1 MDSGADNDSAF
12 DAKALLDA
20 APCGMLSFDDA
31 GEIRYANAVLLE
43 HLGLSGNELIGRN
56 ISTILSA
63 GDRIFYQTHLF
74 PMIRLH
80 GHADEIFLT
89 LRGSAGR
96 ELPVLVNAVRKPY
109 DGSFVSHC
117 VLVPVHRRQKFE
129 AELVQAR
136 KKAEEA
142 LQSNETL
149 KDTQRALESRTRDL
163 DRRLTRIQEQNAELR
178 RLNRIMAHDL
188 REPIRKMATFAD
200 IVAAENRDVL
210 SPLGSEA
217 LDRILA
223 ASDRMDDLLSRLQQ
237 YLALDAAGEAV
248 TEVDLNEVILAA
260 SEAAR
265 RDPNYAG
272 AVIACGSLPQLEG
285 YRFQLKMLFTQLFDN
300 AMKFRKEDEEPNV
313 IVECSVVQHN
323 SYRSVAGKY
332 RYVDHARITISDN
345 GIGFEPRFHEYVFE
359 ILKKLDPDTPGMG
372 MGLAICKKIVANH
385 YGAISIES
393 EPGAGTTVTVTLPLK
408 QNEGA

>member
-1 MDSGADNDSAF
+1 MDSGPDNPAAF
-12 DAKALLDA
+12 DSKALLDA
-20 APCGMLSFDDA
+20 VPCGILSFTDA
-31 GEIRYANAVLLE
+31 GEILFANPVLLE
-43 HLGLSGNELIGRN
+43 HLGMSVDDLIDSN
-56 ISTILSA
+56 ISSILSA

-80 GHADEIFLT
+80 GRADEIFLT
-89 LRGSAGR
+89 LVGSAGR
-96 ELPVLVNAVRKPY
+96 ELPVLVNAVRKPD
-109 DGSFVSHC
+109 DGSFVNHC
-117 VLVPVHRRQKFE
+117 VVIPVHRRRQFE
-129 AELVQAR
+129 AELLRAR

-142 LQSNETL
+142 LQSNEAL
-149 KDTQRALESRTRDL
+149 KDMQKALESRTRDL
-163 DRRLTRIQEQNAELR
+163 DRRLTRIQAQNAELR

-188 REPIRKMATFAD
+188 REPIRKIATFAD

-217 LDRILA
+217 LDRIVA
-223 ASDRMDDLLSRLQQ
+223 ASDRVDDLLSRLQQ

-248 TEVDLNEVILAA
+248 SKVDLNEVILAA
-260 SEAAR
+260 REAAKR
-265 RDPNYAG
+265 GPNYGG
-272 AVIACGSLPQLEG
+272 AVITCGSLPQVEG
-285 YRFQLKMLFTQLFDN
+285 YRFQLKMLFMQLFDN
-300 AMKFRKEDEEPNV
+300 TMKFRKADEEPNV
-313 IVECSVVQHN
+313 RVECAVVQHN

-345 GIGFEPRFHEYVFE
+345 GIGFEPRFHDYVFE
-359 ILKKLDPDTPGMG
+359 ILKKLDPATPGMG

-408 QNEGA
+408 QNEDA